1 MVYFLD
7 EDFRLFQNRRI
18 IFFETTNTST
28 FFYCFRDILLLE
40 AGFLCLLVAP
50 KRSARYVFVADLTV
64 SERRGTSHGTK
75 INFIITYTVYSS
87 NRNLETK

>member
-1 MVYFLD
+1 MKQPIKLY
-7 EDFRLFQNRRI
+7 LF
-18 IFFETTNTST
+18 
-28 FFYCFRDILLLE
+28 YYFRDILLLE

-50 KRSARYVFVADLTV
+50 KRNARYVFVADLTF

-87 NRNLETK
+87 NRNLETTGGGQKKVAMRLNVVS